1 MTRRGDGAVTLR
13 ASAGVSGVGEP
24 DWGWRLVC
32 VVWEWALKQQL
43 MAVVACSSCASTYLA
58 NCLDLKYSLS
68 LAWTAQRADDWRR
81 HQNQVARSAKAHK
94 CVTIAENVGTQRVC
108 AARAKAC
115 MGLPGLPRA
124 PFRAEGS
131 KASPHSPPE
140 HSRHKQTNKQINQ
153 QTNNQAVNGT
163 NGRHRCT
170 RVRTRCAHAAT
181 TTATAPEAARPC
193 RFGFVP
199 NEMAPQVRTAKRCL
213 VGVFGC
219 LCASVFRRPSRALD
233 PGADVAG
240 VLPDAV
246 QMW

>member
-1 MTRRGDGAVTLR
+1 METTAEPG
-13 ASAGVSGVGEP
+13 SGVQT
-24 DWGWRLVC
+24 R
-32 VVWEWALKQQL
+32 
-43 MAVVACSSCASTYLA
+43 T
-58 NCLDLKYSLS
+58 
-68 LAWTAQRADDWRR
+68 R
-81 HQNQVARSAKAHK
+81 HK
-94 CVTIAENVGTQRVC
+94 CVTIADTYERNVLCRAKRAVGRVC
-108 AARAKAC
+108 LMRLFELKEVKLLRTVRQDIL
-115 MGLPGLPRA
+115 G
-124 PFRAEGS
+124 
-131 KASPHSPPE
+131 AS
-140 HSRHKQTNKQINQ
+140 KQTNKQ
-153 QTNNQAVNGT
+153 TNKRAVNGT